1 MARKEFVR
9 LIEENMTMMDRLMDR
24 VKSKLMKNME
34 YTRSQMS
41 VLVRLHL
48 GGRALLK
55 DIAYR
60 EFTTTPNLC
69 ATFKILESRGLVLRE
84 VDAHDRR
91 NTWYSV
97 TPKGAEVAKSMIAAF
112 ENIIG
117 EVFAGLTRENE
128 EKLTHALLTI
138 NEVISDM
145 EVA

>member
-9 LIEENMTMMDRLMDR
+9 LIEENMTTMDRLMDR
-24 VKSKLMKNME
+24 VKSQMIRDVE
-34 YTRSQMS
+34 YTRSQIS
-41 VLVRLHL
+41 VLVRLYV

-84 VDAHDRR
+84 VDEHDRR

-97 TPKGAEVAKSMIAAF
+97 TAAGADVAKKMIVDF
-112 ENIIG
+112 EKIITD
-117 EVFAGLTRENE
+117 VFAQLSRDDED
-128 EKLTHALLTI
+128 KLVAAMTTI
-138 NEVISDM
+138 NGVLKNM

>member
-9 LIEENMTMMDRLMDR
+9 LIEENMTTMDRLMDR
-24 VKSKLMKNME
+24 VKSQMIRNVE
-34 YTRSQMS
+34 YTRSQIS
-41 VLVRLHL
+41 VLVRLYV

-84 VDAHDRR
+84 VDEHDRR

-97 TPKGAEVAKSMIAAF
+97 TAAGADVAKKMITDF
-112 ENIIG
+112 ENIITD
-117 EVFAGLTRENE
+117 VFSNLSRDDEN
-128 EKLTHALLTI
+128 KLVAAMTTI
-138 NEVISDM
+138 NGVLKNM
-145 EVA
+145 EVS

>member
-1 MARKEFVR
+1 MAHKEFIR
-9 LIEENMTMMDRLMDR
+9 LIEDNMMIMDRLMDR
-24 VKSKLMKNME
+24 MKSKMIRNAE
-34 YTRSQMS
+34 YTRSQTS
-41 VLVRLHL
+41 VLVRLYL

-69 ATFKILESRGLVLRE
+69 ATFKNLETKGLVLRE

-97 TPKGAEVAKSMIAAF
+97 TKAGADVAKAIISDF
-112 ENIIG
+112 ENTIG
-117 EVFAGLTRENE
+117 EVFAKISREDE
-128 EKLTHALLTI
+128 DKLVDAMSTI
-138 NEVISDM
+138 NKVLSNM

>member
-9 LIEENMTMMDRLMDR
+9 LIEDNMTIMDRLMDR
-24 VKSKLMKNME
+24 VKSQMIRNVE
-34 YTRSQMS
+34 YTRSQIS
-41 VLVRLHL
+41 VLVRLYV

-84 VDAHDRR
+84 VDEHDRR

-97 TPKGAEVAKSMIAAF
+97 TAAGADVAKKMIADF
-112 ENIIG
+112 ENIITD
-117 EVFAGLTRENE
+117 VFSNLSRDDEN
-128 EKLTHALLTI
+128 KLVAAMTTI
-138 NEVISDM
+138 NGVLKNM

>member
-9 LIEENMTMMDRLMDR
+9 LIEENMTIMDRLMDHM
-24 VKSKLMKNME
+24 KSKMIKHME

-41 VLVRLHL
+41 VLVRLYL

-84 VDAHDRR
+84 VDEHDRR

-97 TPKGAEVAKSMIAAF
+97 TTAGAEVARTMITAF
-112 ENIIG
+112 ENTIG
-117 EVFAGLTRENE
+117 EIFAKLSREDE
-128 EKLTHALLTI
+128 AKLTDAMTTI
-138 NEVISDM
+138 NKVLLNM

>member
-9 LIEENMTMMDRLMDR
+9 LIEENMTIMDRLMDR
-24 VKSKLMKNME
+24 TKSKMIKNME

-60 EFTTTPNLC
+60 EYTTTPNLC

-84 VDAHDRR
+84 VDEHDRR

-97 TPKGAEVAKSMIAAF
+97 TPAGAAVAKKMIAEF
-112 ENIIG
+112 ENTIG
-117 EVFAGLTRENE
+117 DVFAGLSREDE
-128 EKLTHALLTI
+128 EKLVNAMTTI
-138 NEVISDM
+138 NKVLSNM

>member
-9 LIEENMTMMDRLMDR
+9 LIEENMTIMDRLMDR
-24 VKSKLMKNME
+24 TKSQMMRNVE
-34 YTRSQMS
+34 FTRSQIS
-41 VLVRLHL
+41 VLVRLYL

-69 ATFKILESRGLVLRE
+69 ATFKNLEAKGLVLRE
-84 VDAHDRR
+84 IDEHDRR

-97 TPKGAEVAKSMIAAF
+97 TQKGAEVAKAMIVEF
-112 ENIIG
+112 ENIISS
-117 EVFAGLTRENE
+117 VFAGLSREDE
-128 EKLTHALLTI
+128 DKLTDAMSTI
-138 NEVISDM
+138 NKVLSNM